1 MYQYVTGK
9 DLIDDIGKYD
19 VILIGTNCY
28 CTMNNG
34 FQGKIRKKYNFV
46 YDLNLSTKY
55 GDKNKLGKRVT
66 TKNTTPIFSLCF
78 MTLGYSFRPDLIEDY
93 VDYKALENCI
103 KTANNEFQ
111 GLKVATTLM
120 GIEEFDGNGKRWKIK
135 KLLKEN
141 SNKINLYIYTTKQYK
156 SIEERR
162 VIFKKNAKICA
173 GKPKKAEE
181 IVNKQIE
188 ERSRL
193 SSFEEPTGRKK
204 RLKKEIKA
212 LLERNEED

>member
-1 MYQYVTGK
+1 MHTYVLAK
-9 DLIDDIGKYD
+9 DLIEDIEKYD

-66 TKNTTPIFSLCF
+66 TKNTKPIFSLCF
-78 MTLGYSFRPDLIEDY
+78 ITLGYSFRPDLNKY
-93 VDYKALENCI
+93 YLDYKALENCI

-111 GLKVATTLM
+111 GLKVATTVM
-120 GIEEFDGNGKRWKIK
+120 GSEEFDGNGDRHKINK
-135 KLLKEN
+135 ILKEN
-141 SNKINLYIYTTKQYK
+141 SDKIDLYVYTKKQYK
-156 SIEERR
+156 AIEERR
-162 VIFKKNAKICA
+162 VVFKKNAKICV

-181 IVNKQIE
+181 IVKKQIE
-188 ERSRL
+188 ERSKL
-193 SSFEEPTGRKK
+193 DSFEEPTGRKK
-204 RLKKEIKA
+204 RLRKEIRA